1 MPIVITTAVPAD
13 SRIADELTGDDLVEM
28 ANLPEEDTGVP
39 GTIFVSTRM
48 GKDGPGVK
56 YFDGR
61 AGERRPSFSVAIP
74 DPPRVV
80 ASSLPE
86 AIVSQHFPLVAAWVA
101 LNRSALLELW
111 NEGTSWIRAET
122 NRFYE
127 ERLKRI
133 QL

>member
-1 MPIVITTAVPAD
+1 MPIVTTNAVPAD
-13 SRIADELTGDDLVEM
+13 APIADELTDEDLVEM
-28 ANLPEEDTGVP
+28 TNLPEEDTGVP

-48 GKDGPGVK
+48 GKHGPRVK

-61 AGERRPSFSVAIP
+61 AGERTPSFSVAIT

-86 AIVSQHFPLVAAWVA
+86 VIVSQRFPLVAAWVG
-101 LNRSALLELW
+101 LNRDALLELW
-111 NEGTSWIRAET
+111 NEGTSWTRAET
-122 NRFYE
+122 NRFYD

-133 QL
+133 

>member
-1 MPIVITTAVPAD
+1 MPIVTTNTVPAD
-13 SRIADELTGDDLVEM
+13 APIAEELTDQDLVEM
-28 ANLPEEDTGVP
+28 TNLPEEDTGVP

-48 GKDGPGVK
+48 GKHGPRVK

-61 AGERRPSFSVAIP
+61 AGERRPSFSVAIA

-86 AIVSQHFPLVAAWVA
+86 AIVSQRFPLVAAWVA

-111 NEGTSWIRAET
+111 NEGTSWTRAET
-122 NRFYE
+122 NRFYD
-127 ERLKRI
+127 ERLKLI
-133 QL
+133 